1 MQVYRIDKKDYKDQF
16 PPKGSLF
23 SAGRWN
29 TKGIW
34 VIYTS
39 DSIALAKLEILANS
53 GVIPE
58 NRVLRII
65 EVKNN
70 APLVEIKT
78 SDLPNNWKDFPYPPV
93 LATQIKAIIET
104 KQFIGA
110 IVPSVQSPLEKNILL
125 FPDHPD
131 FRKYVK
137 EKEQVEEYFD
147 SRLKG
152 KSS

>member
-1 MQVYRIDKKDYKDQF
+1 MEVYRIDKRDFKDQF

-29 TKGIW
+29 KKGMW
-34 VIYTS
+34 VVYSS
-39 DSIALAKLEILANS
+39 DSIALAKLEVLANS
-53 GVIPE
+53 GIVPK
-58 NRVLRII
+58 NRILRII

-70 APLVEIKT
+70 APLVEIKPA
-78 SDLPNNWKDFPYPPV
+78 DLPKNWRDFPYPAV
-93 LATQIKAIIET
+93 LAKRIQAIIET
-104 KQFIGA
+104 KEFVGA
-110 IVPSVQSPLEKNILL
+110 IVPSVQSPLERNILL

-147 SRLKG
+147 GRLGAKG
-152 KSS
+152 